1 MCIEEQLYIDQP
13 WVEAIFYSMYAAILV
28 VGVGSNLVVLYVIL
42 GNKHMR
48 TTINIYLLNL
58 AVSDIIICV
67 FASSS
72 FLDRWQF
79 LGSWMC
85 NLTIFGIT
93 VSVRMS
99 SFTLVAI
106 AVNRFWAV
114 FYPFGSRINSQT
126 RTAVIILCINLVAII
141 TSLPKALLFEGD
153 GELVCD
159 LTQSNVAILGY
170 MTFVKITQFAIPF
183 AIITI
188 CYTSVMIK
196 LRQRA
201 PGRSLSSEQ
210 TQEGAAKNA
219 RMNKMLIA
227 MVVIFGLCWFP
238 IQLLSTMFYVVD
250 KKVITCW
257 KLHDL
262 TFYFAHVMA
271 MSSACCNPFL
281 YGLMNPAF
289 KSEFTKI
296 CSCYLKTRAGDNSE
310 SVDSYG
316 SRKET
321 EEDSQVH
328 RISRNDPIYKYTI
341 YLLFNNKEF

>member
-99 SFTLVAI
+99 TFTLVAI

-153 GELVCD
+153 GKLVCD

-183 AIITI
+183 TIITI

-201 PGRSLSSEQ
+201 IRFQSSEQ
-210 TQEGAAKNA
+210 IQEGAAKTA

-227 MVVIFGLCWFP
+227 MVVIFGICWFP
-238 IQLLSTMFYVVD
+238 IQLLDTMFYVVD
-250 KKVITCW
+250 KKVIRCW
-257 KLHDL
+257 KLYDL
-262 TFYFAHVMA
+262 TYYFVHVIA
-271 MSSACCNPFL
+271 MSAACCNPFL
-281 YGLMNPAF
+281 YGLMSPAF
-289 KSEFTKI
+289 KAEFRKI
-296 CSCYLKTRAGDNSE
+296 CPCFLKTRAGDS
-310 SVDSYG
+310 S
-316 SRKET
+316 ET
-321 EEDSQVH
+321 EEDTQVH
-328 RISRNDPIYKYTI
+328 RISRYDPSYKYFQFI
-341 YLLFNNKEF
+341 YFSIIESF